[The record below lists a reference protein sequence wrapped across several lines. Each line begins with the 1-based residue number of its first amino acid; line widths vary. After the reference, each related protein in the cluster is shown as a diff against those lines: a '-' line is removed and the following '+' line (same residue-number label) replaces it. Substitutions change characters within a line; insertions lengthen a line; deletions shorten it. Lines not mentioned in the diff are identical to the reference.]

1 MELSSLWM
9 MKGRLSSQPST
20 TLVVYKVSENRL
32 DSPLLLLPVG
42 ESNPQANGCHMPLAG
57 HPLRTPLGPKGD

>member
-20 TLVVYKVSENRL
+20 TRVVYKVSENRL

-42 ESNPQANGCHMPLAG
+42 ESNPQAKCQWLSHALGWPSFED
-57 HPLRTPLGPKGD
+57 PLGA